1 MNDTPKLSYLK
12 ESSCAASHVT
22 FWRQGLKRL
31 SVALS
36 VAVFSALASGSSAA
50 NYTKAMTFS
59 ATSANSYQ
67 DWSFSCTA
75 ITGSSTS
82 PSSNATWARGTFSS
96 QSSGSAVSVTIR
108 VSMLSN
114 NTSASSRTATIT
126 GTIYGNTYS
135 VTVTQNG
142 TSATGKPNLA
152 FITPSGWPSS
162 VYLSSSASGGSP
174 TTAFAT
180 GSTIYL
186 FAAFANTG
194 TSSAGACVIAAAVTK
209 SGSSSASYNTGTIP
223 ALVPYS
229 QSKTYK
235 QLTGFPILENASAG
249 TYTVYIALD
258 DDEVIAESNEGDNIK
273 QITFTVSTPILSPVY
288 RFYSSSASTHFYTG
302 NAGEAHGL
310 RNGSPAGWNY
320 EGVAYYAYTR
330 QVSGTVPLYRFYS
343 PVYRGH
349 FFTRNEAEMQS
360 LRKNSSATWRYEGVA
375 YYVAPSQVSGT
386 VPVYR
391 FWNPVARHHFYTRN
405 ANEAHNLRYKITS
418 KNYNYEGVAFYA
430 WQSAASSYAYA
441 AIAKATAP
449 DEMRSGGASGKEET
463 SVAGIRLETDGGET
477 IVADSTLETNGGLL
491 ESRTELPDADELSTA
506 PDGTGASV
514 MLRLVAP
521 EGSTVGCWNSAAGE
535 IGVDL
540 DETGVFALPADG
552 SWNWLR
558 ASAPDGETFS
568 IWIRATRE

>member
-75 ITGSSTS
+75 VTGSSTS
-82 PSSNATWARGTFSS
+82 PSSNATWARGTLSS
-96 QSSGSAVSVTIR
+96 QKSGSTVSVTIR
-108 VSMLSN
+108 VYMLSN

-135 VTVTQNG
+135 VTATQSGN
-142 TSATGKPNLA
+142 SSDNKPDLA
-152 FITPSGWPSS
+152 FYTPSGWPKSYFTATTDSS
-162 VYLSSSASGGSP
+162 
-174 TTAFAT
+174 TTET
-180 GSTIYL
+180 
-186 FAAFANTG
+186 
-194 TSSAGACVIAAAVTK
+194 TSFSVGD
-209 SGSSSASYNTGTIP
+209 
-223 ALVPYS
+223 
-229 QSKTYK
+229 
-235 QLTGFPILENASAG
+235 
-249 TYTVYIALD
+249 TVYIRYTYGNLGYGTASAHSVITRVYNPSGTLVASGTQQTSALASNNGVSKKVTLQQCND
-258 DDEVIAESNEGDNIK
+258 QGTWRVVIAIDSGSAVSESNESNN
-273 QITFTVSTPILSPVY
+273 TATLYFTVGATPSGSLTPVY

-391 FWNPVARHHFYTRN
+391 FWNPVAKHHFYTRN
-405 ANEAHNLRYKITS
+405 ENEAHNLRYKITS

-430 WQSAASSYAYA
+430 WQSSSSYAYA